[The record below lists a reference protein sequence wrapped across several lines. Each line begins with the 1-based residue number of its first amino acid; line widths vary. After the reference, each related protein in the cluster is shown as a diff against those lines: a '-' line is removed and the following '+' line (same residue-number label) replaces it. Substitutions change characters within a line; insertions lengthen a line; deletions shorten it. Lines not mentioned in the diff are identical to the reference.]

1 MGRQTRISRTW
12 WALAALFV
20 VSAVGLWWLP
30 GSDETTRNAGTS
42 VVSAVLPAAPSG
54 VAPSASG
61 NHPPTGAVSASAAER
76 PIGNPAQTQQNPGL
90 ASFLCTG
97 NDCGEVRRG
106 DPTIADS
113 LEEAAWM
120 RERAFPTQDQRRLAQ
135 SLAADAILQ
144 KAEADR
150 SAALRILGLERRI
163 AESEDPAVIE
173 EARRELM
180 LRARQRRE
188 LYALYGEFEANLRL
202 AELAVRERRS
212 ATEALMAAMFAARL
226 AVTLGDHKATSLYA
240 RLPRDL
246 VTASRW
252 ALVDE
257 HVQLYLQRGAGRAD
271 MLNMQSYVY
280 RPSIDE
286 RPGATVGQTPG
297 TPPGG

>member
-1 MGRQTRISRTW
+1 MGRQVRTSRTFW
-12 WALAALFV
+12 VLAALII
-20 VSAVGLWWLP
+20 AAAAGLWWLS
-30 GSDETTRNAGTS
+30 GSGNMARNAGTLIVAAES
-42 VVSAVLPAAPSG
+42 PVAPSG
-54 VAPSASG
+54 IASPAPR
-61 NHPPTGAVSASAAER
+61 ER
-76 PIGNPAQTQQNPGL
+76 PTTGTVAAPLVQRPPDNPAQTQQNADL
-90 ASFLCTG
+90 TSFLCTG
-97 NDCGEVRRG
+97 DACGEARRG

-163 AESEDPAVIE
+163 ADSEDPAVIE

-226 AVTLGDHKATSLYA
+226 AVTMGDHKAAALYA
-240 RLPRDL
+240 RLPREL
-246 VTASRW
+246 VTAGDW
-252 ALVDE
+252 AFVDQ

-297 TPPGG
+297 APPGG